1 MSSTRKPR
9 RSKAH
14 DFSALSTSV
23 GVALTLA
30 LWGALVAGTLL
41 VQDLKADWMS
51 SMRVELVLAEPPVD
65 GVAADQWVQL
75 MQSEEAV
82 TEAVYV
88 DPDSA
93 ARELESELGE
103 PFMDFL
109 GASPLPAV
117 LELTLSSDWMG
128 EQGLNGLTQ
137 REAEWLEMP
146 GVTRV
151 EYPRALLAQLDRG
164 FQEWSYPG
172 FLLVAVLMAIV
183 VAQIMNVV
191 RLSVFGRR
199 FLIRSM
205 ELVGAPPHRI
215 RRPFIAEAMG
225 YGAVG
230 ALLGYAGVVGV
241 LVGARS
247 FLPGVLDTWSAT
259 ELGIILASQLTL
271 GLVLTGFSARWAV
284 GRYFGARL
292 DKLV

>member
-1 MSSTRKPR
+1 MSSKRKPS

-14 DFSALSTSV
+14 DFSALSTSL
-23 GVALTLA
+23 GVSLTLA
-30 LWGALVAGTLL
+30 LLGALVAGALL
-41 VQDLKADWMS
+41 VQDLRSGWLS
-51 SMRVELVLAEPPVD
+51 SMRVDVVLSEVPVD
-65 GVAADQWVQL
+65 QAGVNQWLEQ
-75 MQSEEAV
+75 MKGDDAV
-82 TEAVYV
+82 LEVVYV

-93 ARELESELGE
+93 AQELESELGE

-117 LELTLSSDWMG
+117 LEVVLSPSWMEG
-128 EQGLNGLTQ
+128 MGLAGL
-137 REAEWLEMP
+137 EAKAEEWAVEP
-146 GVTRV
+146 GVSRV
-151 EYPRALLAQLDRG
+151 EYPKVLLERLDRG
-164 FQEWSYPG
+164 FKDWTYPG
-172 FLLVAVLMAIV
+172 LALVLVLMVIV

-205 ELVGAPPHRI
+205 ELVGAPQHRI

-230 ALLGYAGVVGV
+230 ALLAYAGVVAALIAMRKV
-241 LVGARS
+241 
-247 FLPGVLDTWSAT
+247 LPGVLGPWGLQ
-259 ELGIILASQLTL
+259 ELGAVLLCQLAV
-271 GLVLTGFSARWAV
+271 GLVLTGLSARWAV

>member
-1 MSSTRKPR
+1 MTNTRKPR

-30 LWGALVAGTLL
+30 LCGALVAGALL

-51 SMRVELVLAEPPVD
+51 SMRVELVLLERPSD
-65 GVAADQWVQL
+65 GGSVEQWVQRV
-75 MQSEEAV
+75 QADDAV
-82 TEAVYV
+82 TQVVYV

-117 LELTLSSDWMG
+117 LELALSPQWMG
-128 EQGLNGLTQ
+128 ELGLAGLIEK
-137 REAEWLEMP
+137 EAEWQNMD
-146 GVTRV
+146 GVARV
-151 EYPRALLAQLDRG
+151 EYPRALLLQLDRG
-164 FQEWSYPG
+164 FQDWTFPG
-172 FLLVAVLMAIV
+172 LSLVAVLMAIV

-230 ALLGYAGVVGV
+230 ALLAYAGLVAA

-247 FLPGVLDTWSAT
+247 FLPEAMATWGAR
-259 ELGIILASQLTL
+259 ELGIIWVSQMAL
-271 GLVLTGFSARWAV
+271 GLVLTGLSARWAV
-284 GRYFGARL
+284 SRYFGARL
-292 DKLV
+292 DKLM

>member
-1 MSSTRKPR
+1 MTNTRKPR

-30 LWGALVAGTLL
+30 LCGALVAGALL

-51 SMRVELVLAEPPVD
+51 SMRVELVLLEPPSD
-65 GVAADQWVQL
+65 GGSVEQWVQRV
-75 MQSEEAV
+75 QADDAV
-82 TEAVYV
+82 TQVVYV

-117 LELTLSSDWMG
+117 LELALSPQWMG
-128 EQGLNGLTQ
+128 ELGLAGLIEK
-137 REAEWLEMP
+137 EAEWQNMD
-146 GVTRV
+146 GVARV

-164 FQEWSYPG
+164 FQDWTFPG
-172 FLLVAVLMAIV
+172 LSLVAVLMAIV

-230 ALLGYAGVVGV
+230 ALLAYAGLVAA

-247 FLPGVLDTWSAT
+247 FLPEAMATWGAR
-259 ELGIILASQLTL
+259 ELGIIWVSQMAL
-271 GLVLTGFSARWAV
+271 GLVLTGLSARWAV
-284 GRYFGARL
+284 SRYFGARL
-292 DKLV
+292 DKLM

>member
-1 MSSTRKPR
+1 MTNTRKPR

-30 LWGALVAGTLL
+30 LCGALVAGALL

-51 SMRVELVLAEPPVD
+51 SMRVELVLLEPPSD
-65 GVAADQWVQL
+65 GGSVEQWVQRV
-75 MQSEEAV
+75 QADDAV
-82 TEAVYV
+82 TQVVYV

-117 LELTLSSDWMG
+117 LELALSPQWMG
-128 EQGLNGLTQ
+128 ELGLAGLIEK
-137 REAEWLEMP
+137 EAEWQNMD
-146 GVTRV
+146 GVARV

-164 FQEWSYPG
+164 FQDWTLPG
-172 FLLVAVLMAIV
+172 LSLVAVLMAIV

-230 ALLGYAGVVGV
+230 ALLAYAGLVAA

-247 FLPGVLDTWSAT
+247 FLPEAMATWGAR
-259 ELGIILASQLTL
+259 ELGIIWVSQMAL
-271 GLVLTGFSARWAV
+271 GLVLTGLSARWAV
-284 GRYFGARL
+284 SRYFGARL
-292 DKLV
+292 DKLM

>member
-1 MSSTRKPR
+1 MTNTRKPR

-30 LWGALVAGTLL
+30 LCGALVAGALL

-51 SMRVELVLAEPPVD
+51 SMRVELVLLEPPSD
-65 GVAADQWVQL
+65 GGSVEQWVQRI
-75 MQSEEAV
+75 QADEAV
-82 TEAVYV
+82 TQVVYV

-117 LELTLSSDWMG
+117 LELALSPQWMG
-128 EQGLNGLTQ
+128 ELGLAGLIEK
-137 REAEWLEMP
+137 EAEWQNMD
-146 GVTRV
+146 GVARV

-164 FQEWSYPG
+164 FQDWTLPG
-172 FLLVAVLMAIV
+172 LSLVAVLMAIV

-230 ALLGYAGVVGV
+230 ALLAYAGLVAA

-247 FLPGVLDTWSAT
+247 FLPEAMATWGAR
-259 ELGIILASQLTL
+259 ELGIIWVSQMAL
-271 GLVLTGFSARWAV
+271 GLVLTGLSARWAV
-284 GRYFGARL
+284 SRYFGARL
-292 DKLV
+292 DKLM

>member
-1 MSSTRKPR
+1 VTNTRKPR

-30 LWGALVAGTLL
+30 LCGALVAGALL

-51 SMRVELVLAEPPVD
+51 SMRVELVLLEPPSD
-65 GVAADQWVQL
+65 GGSVEQWVQRV
-75 MQSEEAV
+75 QADDAV
-82 TEAVYV
+82 TQVVYV

-117 LELTLSSDWMG
+117 LELALSPQWMG
-128 EQGLNGLTQ
+128 ELGLAGLIEK
-137 REAEWLEMP
+137 EAEWQNMD
-146 GVTRV
+146 GVARV

-164 FQEWSYPG
+164 FQDWTLPG
-172 FLLVAVLMAIV
+172 LSLVAVLMAIV

-230 ALLGYAGVVGV
+230 ALLAYAGLVAA

-247 FLPGVLDTWSAT
+247 FLPEAMATWGAR
-259 ELGIILASQLTL
+259 ELGIIWVSQMAL
-271 GLVLTGFSARWAV
+271 GLVLTGLSARWAV
-284 GRYFGARL
+284 SRYFGARL
-292 DKLV
+292 DKLM

>member
-1 MSSTRKPR
+1 VTNTRKPR

-30 LWGALVAGTLL
+30 LCGALVAGALL

-51 SMRVELVLAEPPVD
+51 SMRVELVLLEPPSD
-65 GVAADQWVQL
+65 GGSVEQWVQRI
-75 MQSEEAV
+75 QADEAV
-82 TEAVYV
+82 TQVVYV

-117 LELTLSSDWMG
+117 LELALSPQWMG
-128 EQGLNGLTQ
+128 ELGLAGLIEK
-137 REAEWLEMP
+137 EAEWQNMD
-146 GVTRV
+146 GVARV
-151 EYPRALLAQLDRG
+151 EYPRALLSQLDRG
-164 FQEWSYPG
+164 FQDWTFPG
-172 FLLVAVLMAIV
+172 LSLVAVLMAIV

-230 ALLGYAGVVGV
+230 ALLAYAGLVAA

-247 FLPGVLDTWSAT
+247 FLPEAMATWGAR
-259 ELGIILASQLTL
+259 ELGIIWVSQMAL
-271 GLVLTGFSARWAV
+271 GLVLTGLSARWAV
-284 GRYFGARL
+284 SRYFGARL
-292 DKLV
+292 DKLM

>member
-1 MSSTRKPR
+1 VTNTRKPR

-30 LWGALVAGTLL
+30 LCGALVAGALL

-51 SMRVELVLAEPPVD
+51 SMRVELVLLEPPSD
-65 GVAADQWVQL
+65 GGSVEQWVQRV
-75 MQSEEAV
+75 QADDAV
-82 TEAVYV
+82 TQVVYV

-117 LELTLSSDWMG
+117 LELALSPQWMG
-128 EQGLNGLTQ
+128 ELGLAGLIEK
-137 REAEWLEMP
+137 EAEWQNMD
-146 GVTRV
+146 GVARV
-151 EYPRALLAQLDRG
+151 EYPRALLLQLDRG
-164 FQEWSYPG
+164 FQDWTFPG
-172 FLLVAVLMAIV
+172 LSLVAVLMAIV

-230 ALLGYAGVVGV
+230 ALLAYAGLVAA

-247 FLPGVLDTWSAT
+247 FLPEAMATWGAR
-259 ELGIILASQLTL
+259 ELGIIWVSQMAL
-271 GLVLTGFSARWAV
+271 GLVLTGLSARWAV
-284 GRYFGARL
+284 SRYFGARL
-292 DKLV
+292 DKLM

>member
-1 MSSTRKPR
+1 MSSKRKPS

-14 DFSALSTSV
+14 DFSALSTSL
-23 GVALTLA
+23 GVSLTLA
-30 LWGALVAGTLL
+30 LLGALVAGALL
-41 VQDLKADWMS
+41 VQDLRSGWMS
-51 SMRVELVLAEPPVD
+51 SMRVDVVLSEVPVD
-65 GVAADQWVQL
+65 QAGVNQWLEQ
-75 MQSEEAV
+75 MKGDDAV
-82 TEAVYV
+82 LEVVYV

-93 ARELESELGE
+93 AQELESELGE

-117 LELTLSSDWMG
+117 LEVVLSPSWMEG
-128 EQGLNGLTQ
+128 MGLEGL
-137 REAEWLEMP
+137 EAKAEEWAVEP
-146 GVTRV
+146 GVSRV
-151 EYPRALLAQLDRG
+151 EYPKVLLERLDRG
-164 FQEWSYPG
+164 FKDWTYPG
-172 FLLVAVLMAIV
+172 LALVLVLMAIV

-205 ELVGAPPHRI
+205 ELVGAPQHRI

-230 ALLGYAGVVGV
+230 ALLAYAGVVAALIAMRKV
-241 LVGARS
+241 
-247 FLPGVLDTWSAT
+247 LPGVLGPWGLQ
-259 ELGIILASQLTL
+259 ELGAVLLCQLAV
-271 GLVLTGFSARWAV
+271 GLVLTGLSARWAV

>member
-1 MSSTRKPR
+1 MTNTRKPR

-30 LWGALVAGTLL
+30 LCGALVAGALL

-51 SMRVELVLAEPPVD
+51 SMRVELVLLEPPSD
-65 GVAADQWVQL
+65 GGSVEQWVQRI
-75 MQSEEAV
+75 QADEAV
-82 TEAVYV
+82 TQVVYV

-117 LELTLSSDWMG
+117 LELALSPQWMG
-128 EQGLNGLTQ
+128 ELGLAGLIEK
-137 REAEWLEMP
+137 EAEWQNMD
-146 GVTRV
+146 GVARV

-164 FQEWSYPG
+164 FQDWTFPG
-172 FLLVAVLMAIV
+172 LSLVAVLMAIV

-230 ALLGYAGVVGV
+230 ALLAYAGLVAA

-247 FLPGVLDTWSAT
+247 FLPEAMATWGAR
-259 ELGIILASQLTL
+259 ELGIIWVSQMAL
-271 GLVLTGFSARWAV
+271 GLVLTGLSARWAV
-284 GRYFGARL
+284 SRYFGARL
-292 DKLV
+292 DKLM

>member
-1 MSSTRKPR
+1 MTSTRKPR

-41 VQDLKADWMS
+41 VQDLKVDWMS
-51 SMRVELVLAEPPVD
+51 SMRVELILVEPPSDQRSVD
-65 GVAADQWVQL
+65 LWVQ
-75 MQSEEAV
+75 QVQADDAV
-82 TEAVYV
+82 TEVVYV

-117 LELTLSSDWMG
+117 LEVALAPEWMRKWGLAGLS
-128 EQGLNGLTQ
+128 EK
-137 REAEWLEMP
+137 EAEWQDLK
-146 GVTRV
+146 GVARV

-164 FQEWSYPG
+164 FQDWTYPG

-230 ALLGYAGVVGV
+230 ALLAYAGLVAV
-241 LVGARS
+241 LLGARS
-247 FLPGVLDTWSAT
+247 FLPDAMASWGAG
-259 ELGIILASQLTL
+259 ELGVILLSQMAV
-271 GLVLTGFSARWAV
+271 GLVLTGLSARWAV
-284 GRYFGARL
+284 SRYFGARL
-292 DKLV
+292 DKLM

>member
-1 MSSTRKPR
+1 
-9 RSKAH
+9 
-14 DFSALSTSV
+14 
-23 GVALTLA
+23 VALTLA
-30 LWGALVAGTLL
+30 LWGALVAGALL

-51 SMRVELVLAEPPVD
+51 SMRVELVLVEPPSD
-65 GVAADQWVQL
+65 GRSVEQWIEQVQADD
-75 MQSEEAV
+75 AV
-82 TEAVYV
+82 TQVVYV

-117 LELTLSSDWMG
+117 LELALSPQWMG
-128 EQGLNGLTQ
+128 ELGLAGLIEK
-137 REAEWLEMP
+137 EAEWQGLD
-146 GVTRV
+146 GVARV

-164 FQEWSYPG
+164 FQDWTYPG
-172 FLLVAVLMAIV
+172 LFLVAVLMAIV

-215 RRPFIAEAMG
+215 RRPFITEAMG

-230 ALLGYAGVVGV
+230 ALLAYAGLVAA

-247 FLPGVLDTWSAT
+247 FLPDAMATWGAK
-259 ELGIILASQLTL
+259 ELGIILVSQMAV
-271 GLVLTGFSARWAV
+271 GLVLTGLSARWAV
-284 GRYFGARL
+284 SRYFGARL
-292 DKLV
+292 DKLM

>member
-1 MSSTRKPR
+1 M
-9 RSKAH
+9 
-14 DFSALSTSV
+14 

-75 MQSEEAV
+75 MQSDEAV

-137 REAEWLEMP
+137 RETEWLEIA
-146 GVTRV
+146 GC
-151 EYPRALLAQLDRG
+151 D
-164 FQEWSYPG
+164 S
-172 FLLVAVLMAIV
+172 
-183 VAQIMNVV
+183 
-191 RLSVFGRR
+191 GR
-199 FLIRSM
+199 IPQS
-205 ELVGAPPHRI
+205 LVGSVGSGLSRVVLSWFFVGGGVDGHRGGTDHE
-215 RRPFIAEAMG
+215 RGQVECVWTPVLDSQ
-225 YGAVG
+225 YGACG
-230 ALLGYAGVVGV
+230 
-241 LVGARS
+241 
-247 FLPGVLDTWSAT
+247 SAT
-259 ELGIILASQLTL
+259 APNPTPIHC
-271 GLVLTGFSARWAV
+271 
-284 GRYFGARL
+284 
-292 DKLV
+292 

>member
-1 MSSTRKPR
+1 MSSNRRPS

-14 DFSALSTSV
+14 DFSALSTSL
-23 GVALTLA
+23 GVSLTLA
-30 LWGALVAGTLL
+30 LLGAMVAGTLL
-41 VQDLKADWMS
+41 VQDLRAEWMS
-51 SMRVELVLAEPPVD
+51 SMRVDVVLSEVP
-65 GVAADQWVQL
+65 ADQAGVNQWLQQ
-75 MQSEEAV
+75 MMGDDAV
-82 TEAVYV
+82 LEVVYV

-93 ARELESELGE
+93 AQELESELGE

-117 LELTLSSDWMG
+117 LEVALSPSWMEG
-128 EQGLNGLTQ
+128 VGLEGL
-137 REAEWLEMP
+137 EAKADEWVEES
-146 GVTRV
+146 GVSRV
-151 EYPRALLAQLDRG
+151 EYPKVLLERLDRG
-164 FQEWSYPG
+164 FKDWTYPG
-172 FLLVAVLMAIV
+172 LALVLVLMAIV

-205 ELVGAPPHRI
+205 ELVGAPQHRI

-230 ALLGYAGVVGV
+230 ALLAYAGVVAALIAV
-241 LVGARS
+241 REVM
-247 FLPGVLDTWSAT
+247 PGVLSPWGMQ
-259 ELGIILASQLTL
+259 ELGTVLLCQLAV
-271 GLVLTGFSARWAV
+271 GLVLTGLSARWAV

>member
-1 MSSTRKPR
+1 M
-9 RSKAH
+9 
-14 DFSALSTSV
+14 
-23 GVALTLA
+23 ALTLA

-41 VQDLKADWMS
+41 VQDLRADWMS
-51 SMRVELVLAEPPVD
+51 SMRVELILDAPPEDLLAIEDWVQ
-65 GVAADQWVQL
+65 GVEADQ
-75 MQSEEAV
+75 AV
-82 TEAVYV
+82 TRVVYV

-93 ARELESELGE
+93 AQELEFELGE

-117 LELTLSSDWMG
+117 LELTLSPLWMG
-128 EQGLNGLTQ
+128 EQGLTGL
-137 REAEWLEMP
+137 REKEADWLNLD
-146 GVTRV
+146 GVAKV
-151 EYPRALLAQLDRG
+151 EYPRSLLSRLDRG
-164 FQEWSYPG
+164 FQEWTYPG
-172 FLLVAVLMAIV
+172 FVLVAVLMAIV

-205 ELVGAPPHRI
+205 ELVGAPPSRI

-230 ALLGYAGVVGV
+230 ALLAYASVVGA

-247 FLPGVLDTWSAT
+247 VLPDVMSTWGVR
-259 ELGIILASQLTL
+259 ELGAILVSQMAV
-271 GLVLTGFSARWAV
+271 GLVLTGLSARWAV
-284 GRYFGARL
+284 SRYFGARL

>member
-1 MSSTRKPR
+1 MTNTRKPR

-14 DFSALSTSV
+14 DFSALSTSI

-30 LWGALVAGTLL
+30 LWGALVAGALL

-51 SMRVELVLAEPPVD
+51 SMRVELVLVEPPSD
-65 GVAADQWVQL
+65 GRSVEQWIEQVQADD
-75 MQSEEAV
+75 AV
-82 TEAVYV
+82 TQVVYV

-117 LELTLSSDWMG
+117 LELALSPQWMG
-128 EQGLNGLTQ
+128 ELGLAGLIEKEAQWQGLD
-137 REAEWLEMP
+137 
-146 GVTRV
+146 GVARV

-164 FQEWSYPG
+164 FQDWTYPG
-172 FLLVAVLMAIV
+172 LFLVAVLMAIV

-215 RRPFIAEAMG
+215 RRPFITEAMG

-230 ALLGYAGVVGV
+230 ALLAYAGLVAA

-247 FLPGVLDTWSAT
+247 FLPDAMATWGAK
-259 ELGIILASQLTL
+259 ELGIILVSQMAV
-271 GLVLTGFSARWAV
+271 GLVLTGLSARWAV
-284 GRYFGARL
+284 SRYFGARL
-292 DKLV
+292 DKLM